1 MRETEMS
8 VKQGIELTEVMEKI
22 KDEKL
27 KQHLEVYAQNKNP
40 QYLFEILKHFNIEI
54 KKDSIDAIIP
64 YFKAISDEW
73 SNELI
78 EIYLGSIILNG
89 NFFEFVLK
97 VCDNGIAFVIDE
109 IKHFIVGDEEVC
121 DI

>member
-1 MRETEMS
+1 MS
-8 VKQGIELTEVMEKI
+8 ANQSIELTEVMEKI

-27 KQHLEVYAQNKNP
+27 KQYLEVYAQNKNP

-64 YFKAISDEW
+64 YFKVFPPDEW
-73 SNELI
+73 PNGLT

-97 VCDNGIAFVIDE
+97 VCDNAIALQVNE

>member
-1 MRETEMS
+1 MS
-8 VKQGIELTEVMEKI
+8 ANQSIELTEVMGKI

-27 KQHLEVYAQNKNP
+27 KQYLEVYAQNKNP

-64 YFKAISDEW
+64 YFNVISREW
-73 SNELI
+73 PKELI

-89 NFFEFVLK
+89 HFFGFILK
-97 VCDNGIAFVIDE
+97 VCDNGIALE
-109 IKHFIVGDEEVC
+109 IGEIAYLIVGDEEVC
-121 DI
+121 NT

>member
-1 MRETEMS
+1 MS
-8 VKQGIELTEVMEKI
+8 AEQSIELTEVMGKI

-27 KQHLEVYAQNKNP
+27 KQYLEVYAQNKNP

-64 YFKAISDEW
+64 YFNFKVISYEW
-73 SNELI
+73 PNESI

-97 VCDNGIAFVIDE
+97 VCDNGIALEIDE
-109 IKHFIVGDEEVC
+109 IVHLIVGDEEVC
-121 DI
+121 DT

>member
-1 MRETEMS
+1 MGETEMS
-8 VKQGIELTEVMEKI
+8 ANQSIELMEVMEKI

-27 KQHLEVYAQNKNP
+27 KQYLEVYAQNKNP

-64 YFKAISDEW
+64 YFKVIPDEW
-73 SNELI
+73 SNGLI

-109 IKHFIVGDEEVC
+109 IKRFIVGDEEIC